1 MTSPSARAA
10 IKHLASIDRSSCSS
24 GEHDAAAWIA
34 ARLGES
40 CSSVDI
46 ETERVHGTYWWPL
59 GLTSALGLAGAI
71 AAGRGRR
78 AGAAAVGALGAA
90 LALDDVGAGWR
101 WLRRVLPKQATANVV
116 ARTGDP
122 DAERTLVVLAHHD
135 AAHTGIF
142 FDPRI
147 AEFIGRRLQP
157 APGEPPRG
165 LAPMTPVVAAPAT
178 VALAALAGWRRLTRL
193 AGLVCGGII
202 ASFAHI
208 ALSPTVPGANDNLT
222 GVATLLALAE
232 ALEERPVE
240 GLKVLLVSTGAEES
254 LMEGMRAF
262 AARHFSALN
271 RDRTYVLCVDTVG
284 SPHLLLAEEE
294 GMLQVRRYD
303 PGFTALVASCA
314 ADAGVALR
322 AGVSMRLGTDGYLAL
337 RYDVPAALLISVD
350 DYGGASNYHWPTD
363 TPERVDYASL
373 DGAVA
378 ICESVIRR
386 LAAPSVG

>member
-1 MTSPSARAA
+1 
-10 IKHLASIDRSSCSS
+10 
-24 GEHDAAAWIA
+24 
-34 ARLGES
+34 
-40 CSSVDI
+40 
-46 ETERVHGTYWWPL
+46 
-59 GLTSALGLAGAI
+59 
-71 AAGRGRR
+71 
-78 AGAAAVGALGAA
+78 
-90 LALDDVGAGWR
+90 
-101 WLRRVLPKQATANVV
+101 
-116 ARTGDP
+116 
-122 DAERTLVVLAHHD
+122 
-135 AAHTGIF
+135 
-142 FDPRI
+142 
-147 AEFIGRRLQP
+147 
-157 APGEPPRG
+157 
-165 LAPMTPVVAAPAT
+165 MTPVVAAPAT